1 MATNPTPPTPLDLDP
16 TDDPVVMETEFEQ
29 LMLDVIGSMR
39 ATTLL
44 MSVARTDY
52 DLQGFSVLLEGL
64 HNRLQCANDGLV
76 QTAWALGFPVLA
88 ALGTDAANS

>member
-1 MATNPTPPTPLDLDP
+1 MATNPTPPTTPDLDT
-16 TDDPVVMETEFEQ
+16 TDDPVVMETDFEQ

-44 MSVARTDY
+44 MSVAQFDY

-64 HNRLQCANDGLV
+64 HGRLQCANDGLV
-76 QTAWALGFPVLA
+76 QTAMKLGFPVLA
-88 ALGTDAANS
+88 TLGTDAANS